1 MLEDNLSKSPPHFLW
16 ETQKG
21 ASHFVTCKSHSSPT
35 LIPRLFMCLCHN
47 ATSVWCLGI
56 GDARV
61 SPAHQPPSAL
71 RDETPFPESPSVYP
85 GRVPSPVSSPGA
97 SSTLPTWGW
106 PGRVTAHNW
115 KSQFSGDWFRLS
127 RVTAEVSTERQN
139 TPQPIP
145 APRKQKAPFWD
156 LPKQQNIIKSTHL
169 TRGCR
174 WMLQKHIYDSLESS
188 AELQQ
193 AVGWT

>member
-61 SPAHQPPSAL
+61 SPAHQPLRAL

-115 KSQFSGDWFRLS
+115 KSQFPVRGLVQAVQSYS
-127 RVTAEVSTERQN
+127 RSVHRKAEHTTAHPST
-139 TPQPIP
+139 
-145 APRKQKAPFWD
+145 QKTEGSFLRTSQTAKHYQIHTSPLGEAGGCF
-156 LPKQQNIIKSTHL
+156 KSTSMTL
-169 TRGCR
+169 
-174 WMLQKHIYDSLESS
+174 
-188 AELQQ
+188 
-193 AVGWT
+193 